1 MSDWTHDFRLHQ
13 LSRGPQ
19 TITLVPDA
27 DQRAAIAKALDLES
41 LSAFTAKLV
50 ASAWMDGVALQGQLT
65 ATLEQICGVTL
76 DSFEQ
81 VIEADIDLR
90 VVPATSP
97 HAPSPD
103 GGEIERDADS
113 PDAPDVMTGD
123 SLDLAAYAVEHLA
136 LALDPFPRK
145 PGATFTYEA
154 GPDTTSAFAGLKS
167 LIEPKA

>member
-1 MSDWTHDFRLHQ
+1 MSDWTHEFRLHQ
-13 LSRGPQ
+13 LSRGPV

-27 DQRAAIAKALDLES
+27 DQCTTIAKALALES
-41 LSAFTAKLV
+41 LSAFTTKLV
-50 ASAWMDGVALQGQLT
+50 ASAWMDGVLLQGRLT
-65 ATLEQICGVTL
+65 ATVEQICGVTL
-76 DSFEQ
+76 DAFEE

-97 HAPSPD
+97 HALLS
-103 GGEIERDADS
+103 DAGDLEHDAGS

-145 PGATFTYEA
+145 PGATFTYET